1 MQTLARDFL
10 AALTDGQRGQAA
22 HAFTDPR
29 RLRWTYV
36 PAPRPGVALL
46 GLSGQARKLAHRLL
60 ATALSRHAF
69 AQAVTIMALEEVLDL
84 DEGGRRGR
92 HSDGYQLAI
101 FGEPGSEAWSWRF
114 EGHHLS
120 VTATVAFGVT
130 TVAPLFLGAHP
141 AAISYG
147 GAAVIRP
154 LPLEEELARTL
165 LRELTPAQRDLA
177 IVDRVAPP
185 DILSGTAPYVDSAL
199 DPLGVSATDL
209 PPGTRDLMCRLAEVY
224 VDRLAPS
231 LRLPLERRGLSFAW
245 AGSTEAGE
253 GHYYRIQGPDLLI
266 EYDNTQNGA
275 DHAHTVLRRPGAD
288 FGAELLPAHLS
299 PEGQAP

>member
-1 MQTLARDFL
+1 MMDKLAADFL
-10 AALTDGQRGQAA
+10 AALTEEQRARAA

-84 DEGGRRGR
+84 DEGGHRNR
-92 HSDGYQLAI
+92 HSDGYQLAV
-101 FGEPGSEAWSWRF
+101 FGVPGSEAWSWRF

-120 VTATVAFGVT
+120 VTATVAGGLT
-130 TVAPLFLGAHP
+130 SVAPLFLGAHP

-165 LRELTPAQRDLA
+165 LGELSPKQLDQAV
-177 IVDRVAPP
+177 VDAVAPP
-185 DILSGTAPYVDSAL
+185 DILTGTAPYVDSTIT
-199 DPLGVSATDL
+199 PLGVAARDL
-209 PPGTRDLMCRLAEVY
+209 GPAARDLMCRLAEVY

-231 LRLPLERRGLSFAW
+231 LRTPLDRAGLSFAW
-245 AGSTEAGE
+245 AGSTVVGQ
-253 GHYYRIQGPDLLI
+253 GHYYRIQGPDLII
-266 EYDNTQNGA
+266 EYDNTQDAA

-288 FGAELLPAHLS
+288 FGAELLPVHLS
-299 PEGQAP
+299 PR